1 MANTKKAKPQT
12 EEVVEQDV
20 VDEAAETVEEEVVE
34 KVKETVKPAPRKT
47 NKPKHDPN
55 ELILCRSVRF
65 GELRLIGPKTH
76 MPYSWANEGDVR
88 EVEYQDLVS
97 WRALHSR
104 YLFEPMIIIED
115 EDIVEE
121 WKADLGKLYDNL
133 QQIDLKAMFKL
144 PHRQFISQLKK
155 PPDGMKTT
163 VQNMAYSMIQDRTI
177 YDLRIIDAI
186 DEILGTELK
195 MMI

>member
-1 MANTKKAKPQT
+1 MAKKTTAQVDEVL
-12 EEVVEQDV
+12 EEV
-20 VDEAAETVEEEVVE
+20 AELQVEEPVA
-34 KVKETVKPAPRKT
+34 PAPKKT

-76 MPYSWANEGDVR
+76 MPYSWLNEGDIR

-104 YLFEPMIIIED
+104 YLFDPMIIIED
-115 EDIVEE
+115 EDIREE
-121 WKADLGKLYDNL
+121 WSADLGDLYDSLNQVNL
-133 QQIDLKAMFKL
+133 KEMFKL
-144 PHRQFISQLKK
+144 PQRQFVAQLKK
-155 PPDGMKTT
+155 LPEGMKST
-163 VQNMAYSMIQDRTI
+163 VQNMAYAMIQDGTL
-177 YDLRIIDAI
+177 YDLRTIKAI

>member
-1 MANTKKAKPQT
+1 MATTKKT
-12 EEVVEQDV
+12 VENEEIIDTEVVE
-20 VDEAAETVEEEVVE
+20 E
-34 KVKETVKPAPRKT
+34 VKPAPKKT
-47 NKPKHDPN
+47 KKPTHDPS

-65 GELRLIGPKTH
+65 GELRLIGPKTR

-97 WRALHSR
+97 WRALRHK

-115 EDIVEE
+115 EDLVEE
-121 WKADLGKLYDNL
+121 WKADLGDLYEEL
-133 QQIDLKAMFKL
+133 QSIDIQAMFKL
-144 PHRQFISQLKK
+144 PYRQFVAQLKK
-155 PPDGMKTT
+155 LPAGMKTT
-163 VQNMAYSMIQDRTI
+163 VQNMAYSMIQDRTL

-195 MMI
+195 MMIN

>member
-1 MANTKKAKPQT
+1 MANTKKPKVQT

-20 VDEAAETVEEEVVE
+20 IETSDEVVE
-34 KVKETVKPAPRKT
+34 EVVKPAPKKV

-115 EDIVEE
+115 GDLVEE
-121 WKADLGKLYDNL
+121 WKADLGKLYDGL
-133 QQIDLKAMFKL
+133 QELDLKELFKL
-144 PHRQFISQLKK
+144 PHRSFVAQLKK
-155 PPDGMKTT
+155 LPEGLKTT
-163 VQNMAYSMIQDRTI
+163 VQNMAYSMIQDETL
-177 YDLRIIDAI
+177 YDLRTIRAI
-186 DEILGTELK
+186 DEVLGTELM
-195 MMI
+195 MMIG

>member
-1 MANTKKAKPQT
+1 MANTKKITDEIIEEVAEST
-12 EEVVEQDV
+12 EEVV
-20 VDEAAETVEEEVVE
+20 
-34 KVKETVKPAPRKT
+34 KPAPKKV

-65 GELRLIGPKTH
+65 GELRLIGPKTR

-121 WKADLGKLYDNL
+121 WKADLGDLYDEL
-133 QQIDLKAMFKL
+133 QAIDIKAMFKL
-144 PHRQFISQLKK
+144 PHRNFVAQLKK
-155 PPDGMKTT
+155 LPAGMKTT
-163 VQNMAYSMIQDRTI
+163 VQNMAYSMIQDGTL
-177 YDLRIIDAI
+177 YDLRTIKAI
-186 DEILGTELK
+186 DETLGTELI
-195 MMI
+195 MMIN

>member
-1 MANTKKAKPQT
+1 MTTTKKS
-12 EEVVEQDV
+12 
-20 VDEAAETVEEEVVE
+20 TVENEEIIEAVE
-34 KVKETVKPAPRKT
+34 DVKPAPKKV
-47 NKPKHDPN
+47 NKPKHDPS

-65 GELRLIGPKTH
+65 GELRLIGPKTR

-121 WKADLGKLYDNL
+121 WKTDLGDLYDEL
-133 QQIDLKAMFKL
+133 QNIDVKAMFKL
-144 PHRQFISQLKK
+144 PHRQFVAQLKK
-155 PPDGMKTT
+155 LPSGMKTT
-163 VQNMAYSMIQDRTI
+163 VQNMAYSMIQDRTL

-195 MMI
+195 MMIN

>member
-1 MANTKKAKPQT
+1 MANTKKTKAQTAKAVESKV
-12 EEVVEQDV
+12 EEVIE
-20 VDEAAETVEEEVVE
+20 ETVEEVA
-34 KVKETVKPAPRKT
+34 PAPKKA

-97 WRALHSR
+97 WKALGSR

-115 EDIVEE
+115 EELIEE
-121 WKADLGKLYDNL
+121 WKADLGKLYEGL
-133 QQIDLKAMFKL
+133 QEIDLKAMFKL
-144 PHRQFISQLKK
+144 PERQFVAQLKK
-155 PPDGMKTT
+155 LPEGMKPT
-163 VQNMAYSMIQDRTI
+163 VQNMAYAMIQDRTI
-177 YDLRIIDAI
+177 DSLRIIDAI
-186 DEILGTELK
+186 DEILGTELRT
-195 MMI
+195 MI

>member
-1 MANTKKAKPQT
+1 MANTKKTVTQT
-12 EEVVEQDV
+12 EEVVEEKIEEV
-20 VDEAAETVEEEVVE
+20 VDEPIPTPK
-34 KVKETVKPAPRKT
+34 KV

-65 GELRLIGPKTH
+65 GELRLIGPKTR
-76 MPYSWANEGDVR
+76 MPYSWANEGDIR

-104 YLFEPMIIIED
+104 YLFDPMIVIED
-115 EDIVEE
+115 EDICEE
-121 WKADLGKLYDNL
+121 WKADLGDLYSNV
-133 QQIDLKAMFKL
+133 QQVDLKEMFKL
-144 PHRQFISQLKK
+144 PMRQFVSQLKK
-155 PPDGMKTT
+155 LPDGMKST
-163 VQNMAYSMIQDRTI
+163 VQNMAYSMIQDGTL
-177 YDLRIIDAI
+177 YDLRMIKAI

>member
-1 MANTKKAKPQT
+1 MATAKKNN
-12 EEVVEQDV
+12 VVE
-20 VDEAAETVEEEVVE
+20 DEIMEEEVKPVAK
-34 KVKETVKPAPRKT
+34 KV

-55 ELILCRSVRF
+55 ELVVCRSVRF

-76 MPYSWANEGDVR
+76 MPYSWANEGDFR

-121 WKADLGKLYDNL
+121 WKADLGKLYEGL
-133 QQIDLKAMFKL
+133 QDIDLKEMFKL
-144 PHRQFISQLKK
+144 PYRQFVAKLKQL
-155 PPDGMKTT
+155 PDGMKST
-163 VQNMAYSMIQDRTI
+163 VQNMAYTMIQDGTL
-177 YDLRIIDAI
+177 YDLRIIKAI

>member
-1 MANTKKAKPQT
+1 MAATKKST
-12 EEVVEQDV
+12 VETDEIVETEVVE
-20 VDEAAETVEEEVVE
+20 EVKSVK
-34 KVKETVKPAPRKT
+34 KV
-47 NKPKHDPN
+47 NKPKHDPS

-76 MPYSWANEGDVR
+76 MPYSWANEGDMR

-121 WKADLGKLYDNL
+121 WKADLGDLYDEL
-133 QQIDLKAMFKL
+133 QNIDIKAMFKL
-144 PHRQFISQLKK
+144 PYRNFVSQLKK
-155 PPDGMKTT
+155 LPAGMKTT
-163 VQNMAYSMIQDRTI
+163 VQNMAYSMIQDGTL
-177 YDLRIIDAI
+177 YDLRIIKAI
-186 DEILGTELK
+186 DETLGTELI
-195 MMI
+195 MMIN

>member
-1 MANTKKAKPQT
+1 MATKKTVET
-12 EEVVEQDV
+12 EEIIDTETEVVE
-20 VDEAAETVEEEVVE
+20 E
-34 KVKETVKPAPRKT
+34 VKPAPKKA

-65 GELRLIGPKTH
+65 GELRLIGPKTR

-121 WKADLGKLYDNL
+121 WRADLGDLYDEL
-133 QQIDLKAMFKL
+133 QTIDIKAMFKL
-144 PHRQFISQLKK
+144 PHRQFIAQLKK
-155 PPDGMKTT
+155 LPTGMKST
-163 VQNMAYSMIQDRTI
+163 VQNMAYSMIQDETL
-177 YDLRIIDAI
+177 YDLRTIKAI
-186 DEILGTELK
+186 DEILGTELI
-195 MMI
+195 MMIN

>member
-1 MANTKKAKPQT
+1 MANTKKSAVESEET
-12 EEVVEQDV
+12 IETEVIEEVVE
-20 VDEAAETVEEEVVE
+20 A
-34 KVKETVKPAPRKT
+34 VKPAPKKT

-65 GELRLIGPKTH
+65 GGLRLIGPKTH
-76 MPYSWANEGDVR
+76 MPYEWANEGDVR

-97 WRALHSR
+97 WRALRSR

-121 WKADLGKLYDNL
+121 WKADLGDLYEEL
-133 QQIDLKAMFKL
+133 QNIDIRAMFKL
-144 PHRQFISQLKK
+144 PHRQFVAQLKK
-155 PPDGMKTT
+155 LPAGLKTT
-163 VQNMAYSMIQDRTI
+163 VQNMAYSMIQDRTL

-195 MMI
+195 MMIN

>member
-1 MANTKKAKPQT
+1 MAKKTTVQVDEVL
-12 EEVVEQDV
+12 EEVVEQQ
-20 VDEAAETVEEEVVE
+20 VEESVA
-34 KVKETVKPAPRKT
+34 PAPKKV

-76 MPYSWANEGDVR
+76 MPYSWLNEGDVR

-104 YLFEPMIIIED
+104 YLFDPMIIIED
-115 EDIVEE
+115 EDICEE
-121 WKADLGKLYDNL
+121 WSADLGDLYDSLNQVNL
-133 QQIDLKAMFKL
+133 KDMFKL
-144 PHRQFISQLKK
+144 PQRQFVAQLKK
-155 PPDGMKTT
+155 LPEGMKST
-163 VQNMAYSMIQDRTI
+163 VQNMAYAMIQDGTL
-177 YDLRIIDAI
+177 YDLRTIKAI

>member
-1 MANTKKAKPQT
+1 MANTKKVKVQT
-12 EEVVEQDV
+12 DDVIDDIVES
-20 VDEAAETVEEEVVE
+20 APK
-34 KVKETVKPAPRKT
+34 KV
-47 NKPKHDPN
+47 NKPKHDSN

-65 GELRLIGPKTH
+65 GELRLIGPKTR

-97 WRALHSR
+97 WKALGSR

-115 EDIVEE
+115 EDLVEE
-121 WKADLGKLYDNL
+121 WKADLGELYDNL
-133 QQIDLKAMFKL
+133 QQVDLKEMFKL
-144 PHRQFISQLKK
+144 PHRNFVAQLKK
-155 PPDGMKTT
+155 LPEGMKST
-163 VQNMAYSMIQDRTI
+163 VQNMAYAMIQDGTL
-177 YDLRIIDAI
+177 YDLRTIKAI